1 MSNSVFFNEKN
12 TEATLIESILASHY
26 IIDYGYIKAVNTDE
40 TIDVVHAKKL
50 KLLTGEE
57 MSQTIT
63 RNIEVLT
70 LCGAGFSFKF
80 DYKKGD
86 KVLLLGLKNYIKKV
100 EDVTTATETTAYLH
114 YTRETIKAIPLCV
127 FNGDAKVT
135 VEVKDGD
142 ISTNANGKITLESTK
157 DTEIK
162 ADNFKVTAQKKI
174 ELNGNTKQFVT
185 WTELNTALSAFV
197 TQLSTALLGATYV
210 NTGGY
215 PTPLAWTAG
224 TPPATLDI
232 SSSKTTTVVTGG

>member
-142 ISTNANGKITLESTK
+142 ISTNANGKITL
-157 DTEIK
+157 
-162 ADNFKVTAQKKI
+162 
-174 ELNGNTKQFVT
+174 
-185 WTELNTALSAFV
+185 
-197 TQLSTALLGATYV
+197 
-210 NTGGY
+210 
-215 PTPLAWTAG
+215 
-224 TPPATLDI
+224 
-232 SSSKTTTVVTGG
+232 